1 MLQDIDQQE
10 EIPFRMTEN
19 FSPYKA
25 SWFTEFLYLFIRGMK
40 NYFRNYR
47 VILSDLFMA
56 VVRNIKITY
65 SQSII
70 LHILYIYI
78 YLF

>member
-56 VVRNIKITY
+56 VVRNIKIIY

-70 LHILYIYI
+70 LYIIYIYI
-78 YLF
+78 NIY